1 MKLRKNIALSESG
14 LIFNPSTGDSFSLNE
29 IGQKIMYMLREGKA
43 ESAIHEH
50 LSQEYQVADNTLTSD
65 LQDFIEQLRLLNLL
79 EHE

>member
-29 IGQKIMYMLREGKA
+29 VGQKIIYMLREGRA
-43 ESAIHEH
+43 ENAIHEQ
-50 LSQEYQVADNTLTSD
+50 LRQEYQVADNTLTSD